1 MTSTYWKTASV
12 LPAIL
17 LTACGGGGGGGGT
30 GVVSLAITDAP
41 VDGVDQVWVEFQ
53 SIELKPKNGSAI
65 RFDFDAPLSV
75 DLKTLDGSNTEVLL
89 DNEEVPA
96 GEYNWIRL
104 IVNADF
110 DGVFDSYVMTDTGE
124 QVEIRVPSGELKLV
138 SGFTVVRGGE
148 ASFVIDWNLR
158 MGLTR
163 PPGQDGY
170 LLKPAHRIID
180 MQEYGG
186 IEGTVDTA
194 LLTAESCTS
203 DLNTGEG
210 NEVYVF
216 AGAGVTPD
224 DVDDVDPE
232 PVTTA
237 RVLLNEGSGNYEYS
251 LPFMAPG
258 MYTLAFTCQAAD
270 DISPDP
276 TVMPPPDPAAD
287 NAIEFTPG
295 IDATVVVGQT
305 ETVNFPGPT

>member
-1 MTSTYWKTASV
+1 MTSTYIKTASV
-12 LPAIL
+12 LPAML
-17 LTACGGGGGGGGT
+17 LAACGGGGGSGGT
-30 GVVSLAITDAP
+30 GAVSLAITDAP
-41 VDGVDQVWVEFQ
+41 VDGVDQVWVQFEAV
-53 SIELKPKNGSAI
+53 ELKPKNGSAI
-65 RFDFDAPLSV
+65 RFEFDTPLSV
-75 DLKTLDGSNTEVLL
+75 DLKTLTGSNTEVLL
-89 DNEEVPA
+89 NSEEVPA

-110 DGVFDSYVMTDTGE
+110 DGEPDSYVMTDMGE
-124 QVEIRVPSGELKLV
+124 LVEIRVPSGELKLV
-138 SGFTVVRGGE
+138 SGFTVVQGGE

-163 PPGQDGY
+163 PPGLPGY
-170 LLKPAHRIID
+170 LLKPAHRIVD
-180 MQEYGG
+180 LQEYGG

-194 LLTAESCTS
+194 LLTHESCTS
-203 DLNTGEG
+203 DMNTGEG

-237 RVLLNEGSGNYEYS
+237 RVMLNEDSGNYEYS

-258 MYTLAFTCQAAD
+258 TYTVAFTCQAGD

-276 TVMPPPDPAAD
+276 TVLPPPDPAAD
-287 NAIEFTPG
+287 NVIEFTPG
-295 IDATVVVGQT
+295 IDVTVVAEQT
-305 ETVNFPGPT
+305 ETVNFPGPI

>member
-1 MTSTYWKTASV
+1 MPSTFTRTV
-12 LPAIL
+12 GLLPAVL
-17 LTACGGGGGGGGT
+17 LAACGGGGGGSRTGT
-30 GVVSLAITDAP
+30 LSVAITDAP
-41 VDGVDQVWVEFQ
+41 VDGVDQVWVEFDA
-53 SIELKPKNGSAI
+53 IEVKPKNGSAI
-65 RFDFDAPLSV
+65 SFAFDTPLSV
-75 DLKTLDGSNTEVLL
+75 DLKTLTGSNTEVLL
-89 DNEEVPA
+89 NSEEVPA

-124 QVEIRVPSGELKLV
+124 QVEIRVPGGELKLV
-138 SGFTVVRGGE
+138 SGFTVVGGGE

-158 MGLTR
+158 MGLTL

-180 MQEYGG
+180 LQDYGG
-186 IEGTVDTA
+186 IEGAVDTA
-194 LLTAESCTS
+194 LITDESCSS
-203 DLNTGEG
+203 DPNTGEG

-237 RVLLNEGSGNYEYS
+237 RVMLNQDSGNYEYS

-258 MYTLAFTCQAAD
+258 TYTVAFTCQAGD

-276 TVMPPPDPAAD
+276 TVQPPPDPAAD
-287 NAIEFTPG
+287 NAIDFTAG
-295 IDATVVVGQT
+295 IDVTVVAEQT
-305 ETVNFPGPT
+305 QTVNFPGPI

>member
-1 MTSTYWKTASV
+1 MTSTHIKTAGV

-17 LTACGGGGGGGGT
+17 LVACGGGGGGGGGGT
-30 GVVSLAITDAP
+30 GTVSLAITDAS
-41 VDGVDQVWVEFQ
+41 VDGVDQVWVQFQ

-65 RFDFDAPLSV
+65 TFDFDTPLSV
-75 DLKTLDGSNTEVLL
+75 DLKTLTGDNTEVLL
-89 DNEEVPA
+89 NNEEVPA

-110 DGVFDSYVMTDTGE
+110 DDVFDSYVMTDVGE

-163 PPGQDGY
+163 PPGQAGY

-180 MQEYGG
+180 MQDYGG
-186 IEGTVDTA
+186 IEGTVDTE
-194 LLTAESCTS
+194 LITNESCTS
-203 DLNTGEG
+203 DMNTGEG

-216 AGAGVTPD
+216 AGTGVTPD

-237 RVLLNEGSGNYEYS
+237 RVMLNQDG
-251 LPFMAPG
+251 
-258 MYTLAFTCQAAD
+258 
-270 DISPDP
+270 
-276 TVMPPPDPAAD
+276 
-287 NAIEFTPG
+287 
-295 IDATVVVGQT
+295 
-305 ETVNFPGPT
+305 

>member
-1 MTSTYWKTASV
+1 V
-12 LPAIL
+12 IL
-17 LTACGGGGGGGGT
+17 LAACGGGGGSGGT

-41 VDGVDQVWVEFQ
+41 VDGVDQVWVQFQ
-53 SIELKPKNGSAI
+53 SVELKPKNGSAI
-65 RFDFDAPLSV
+65 RFDFDTPLSV
-75 DLKTLDGSNTEVLL
+75 DLKTLDGNNTEVLL
-89 DNEEVPA
+89 NKEEVPA

-104 IVNADF
+104 IVNAAF
-110 DGVFDSYVMTDTGE
+110 DGEFDSYVMTETGD

-138 SGFTVVRGGE
+138 SGFTVVQGGE

-180 MQEYGG
+180 MQAYGG

-194 LLTAESCTS
+194 LLTRDSCTS

-224 DVDDVDPE
+224 DVDGVDPD

-237 RVLLNEGSGNYEYS
+237 RVRLNDASGNYEYS

-258 MYTLAFTCQAAD
+258 PYTVAFTCQAGD

-276 TVMPPPDPAAD
+276 TVLPPPDPAAD

-295 IDATVVVGQT
+295 IDVTVVPDQT
-305 ETVNFPGPT
+305 ETVNFSGPI

>member
-1 MTSTYWKTASV
+1 MASTYWKTASV
-12 LPAIL
+12 LPAIVL
-17 LTACGGGGGGGGT
+17 APCGGGGGGGSGT

-65 RFDFDAPLSV
+65 RFDFDTPLSV
-75 DLKTLDGSNTEVLL
+75 DLKTLDGNNTEVLL
-89 DNEEVPA
+89 NSEEVPA

-110 DGVFDSYVMTDTGE
+110 DGVFDSYVMTETGE

-170 LLKPAHRIID
+170 LLKPAHRVID

-194 LLTAESCTS
+194 LLTGESCTS
-203 DLNTGEG
+203 DPNTGEG

-224 DVDDVDPE
+224 DVDGVDPE

-237 RVLLNEGSGNYEYS
+237 RVLLNEGTGNYQYS

-276 TVMPPPDPAAD
+276 TVPPPDPAAD

-295 IDATVVVGQT
+295 IDATVVAGQT
-305 ETVNFPGPT
+305 GTVNIPGPT

>member
-1 MTSTYWKTASV
+1 MASTCTKSAAV
-12 LPAIL
+12 LSAMFL
-17 LTACGGGGGGGGT
+17 AACGGGGGGGTGT
-30 GVVSLAITDAP
+30 VSLAITDAP
-41 VDGVDQVWVEFQ
+41 VDGVDQVWVQFQ

-65 RFDFDAPLSV
+65 RFDFDTPLSV
-75 DLKTLDGSNTEVLL
+75 DLKTLTGDNTEVLL
-89 DNEEVPA
+89 NNEEVPA

-104 IVNADF
+104 IVNAGF
-110 DGVFDSYVMTDTGE
+110 DDVFDSWVMTDMGE

-163 PPGQDGY
+163 PPGQAGY

-180 MQEYGG
+180 RQDHGG

-194 LLTAESCTS
+194 LITDASCTS
-203 DLNTGEG
+203 DPNTGEG

-216 AGAGVTPD
+216 AGTGVTPD
-224 DVDDVDPE
+224 DVDDIDPE

-237 RVLLNEGSGNYEYS
+237 RVVLNQTSGNYEYS

-258 MYTLAFTCQAAD
+258 TYTVAFTCQAAD
-270 DISPDP
+270 DVSPDP
-276 TVMPPPDPAAD
+276 TVQPPPDPAAD
-287 NAIEFTPG
+287 NAIAFTPG
-295 IDATVVVGQT
+295 IDATVVAGQT
-305 ETVNFPGPT
+305 ETVNFPGPI